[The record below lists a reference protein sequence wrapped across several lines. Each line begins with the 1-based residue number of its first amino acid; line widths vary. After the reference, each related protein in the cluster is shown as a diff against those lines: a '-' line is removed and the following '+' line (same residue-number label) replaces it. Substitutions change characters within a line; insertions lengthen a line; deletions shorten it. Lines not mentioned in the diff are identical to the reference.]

1 MYRVKEYI
9 TKQGR
14 RPFQRWFRRLT
25 TDQST
30 RVQSALMRVSEGLL
44 RDTRH
49 VGEGVYELRLHTG
62 PGYRIYFGM
71 DGKDLI
77 ILLIGGDKSSQQR
90 DIDRAQGF
98 WRAHLAGEGD
108 VADRKQGR

>member
-1 MYRVKEYI
+1 MYQIREYI
-9 TKQGR
+9 TEQGR
-14 RPFQRWFRRLT
+14 SPFRRWFRKLT
-25 TDQST
+25 TQQAD
-30 RVQSALMRVSEGLL
+30 RVEDVLVRVSDGILG
-44 RDTRH
+44 DTKH

-62 PGYRIYFGM
+62 PGYRIYFGREG
-71 DGKDLI
+71 DELV

-90 DIDRAQGF
+90 DIQRAQRF